1 MKFHQNRTYYYPK
14 GTNDVMMCSLDSL
27 YSFKVYIGP
36 NQKINLQDGESAWHY
51 KEKSGEGGEPHLRNK
66 IYGITNRNSQT
77 VYSDFVCTVIKGY
90 VPPDRTAEIINTNL
104 PYING
109 CSTESLIPPIRAG
122 DPTMQILY
130 MPPNSSEQEE
140 HIHSTVRVV
149 YVLSGSGTSI
159 SGRCLD
165 SPEGDDEQEL
175 QSGDVLIL
183 DKMVPH
189 HFVTYKEPLVCSPL
203 HVWSSTSTE
212 FNHPMFNGTHLTNNK

>member
-27 YSFKVYIGP
+27 YSFQVYIGP

-51 KEKSGEGGEPHLRNK
+51 KEQRGK

-77 VYSDFVCTVIKGY
+77 VHSDFVCTVIKGY
-90 VPPDRTAEIINTNL
+90 VPPERTAEIINTNL

-140 HIHSTVRVV
+140 HIHSTLRVV
-149 YVLSGSGTSI
+149 YVLSGRGTSI
-159 SGRCLD
+159 SGN
-165 SPEGDDEQEL
+165 DEQEL
-175 QSGDVLIL
+175 QWGDVLIL

-189 HFVTYKEPLVCSPL
+189 HFVTYKEPLVCSPF
-203 HVWSSTSTE
+203 HVWSSTSAE